1 MDLRLADLMLSTRGG
16 HHDVLNLRADV
27 LRLVPIRS
35 AMLVRQAIDNDA
47 RATWRQR
54 GYRCTDHDGR
64 GHAHGYPDRDGGV
77 PAVTVVMVI
86 VVVVVVIVVMSIVM
100 VVVTAAT
107 MMVITAPVSWLSAA
121 ATAATVRRLTAPM
134 WRLTTAMGRLS
145 SSASRCGST

>member
-54 GYRCTDHDGR
+54 GYRCTDYDGR
-64 GHAHGYPDRDGGV
+64 GHPDGYTDCNRGV
-77 PAVTVVMVI
+77 PAVTVVMVT
-86 VVVVVVIVVMSIVM
+86 VVVVIVMPIVM
-100 VVVTAAT
+100 LVVTATTGMVITAT
-107 MMVITAPVSWLSAA
+107 AVMVIASMMVITAPVSWL
-121 ATAATVRRLTAPM
+121 
-134 WRLTTAMGRLS
+134 
-145 SSASRCGST
+145 